1 MYDVRFFQY
10 CMILLGR
17 LYIMLNTT
25 LQEQPTTI
33 SESITRNWTEQAL
46 ECYHLN
52 GNCAECSI
60 RKAHYSFDC
69 QMPKVVEILKMV
81 NGAPKG

>member
-46 ECYHLN
+46 ECYRLN

-81 NGAPKG
+81 NGEPN